1 MVNDLL
7 SVVERV
13 AVPCSMELQR
23 SWSREMTNLRMLDAS
38 RRRYSS
44 DRLPDGR
51 WAPRLP
57 AHNLNLARQELACE
71 ARAWSSCNVEVSCL
85 NEVRLRATKAAI
97 WGSEAARETSTIVDV
112 LKKRAELIS
121 SEG

>member
-1 MVNDLL
+1 
-7 SVVERV
+7 
-13 AVPCSMELQR
+13 
-23 SWSREMTNLRMLDAS
+23 MTNLRMLDAS
-38 RRRYSS
+38 RRRYWSE
-44 DRLPDGR
+44 RLPDGR

-57 AHNLNLARQELACE
+57 AHSLNLARQELACD
-71 ARAWSSCNVEVSCL
+71 ARAWSTCSVEVSSL

-97 WGSEAARETSTIVDV
+97 WGSEAALETSAIVDI